1 MRIYK
6 VDIQILL
13 CNLICINANF
23 ALFLP
28 HATLESK
35 FLDNL
40 HGISM
45 YIFKQ
50 NSVAHRVYKILVKP
64 SLCGSKKYCILR
76 KWKLRWRPKTSVADR
91 GIKRNYFKKLFYH
104 GTRYKT
110 ISSLLSV
117 FTCMHAHKHLISL
130 KPYHFVTSHTSNFL
144 PALNLMNVT
153 LVTYIW
159 YWILSNIIC
168 NSLRVPYLS

>member
-13 CNLICINANF
+13 CNLIFINANSAF
-23 ALFLP
+23 FLP

-50 NSVAHRVYKILVKP
+50 NSVACRVYKILVKP
-64 SLCGSKKYCILR
+64 SLCGSKKYCILC
-76 KWKLRWRPKTSVADR
+76 KWKLSWRPKTSVTDR
-91 GIKRNYFKKLFYH
+91 GIKRNYFKNYFIIGP
-104 GTRYKT
+104 GTR
-110 ISSLLSV
+110 LSV
-117 FTCMHAHKHLISL
+117 PYSLCLVACMHTNTWFLW
-130 KPYHFVTSHTSNFL
+130 SHIILLLHVPLTFFL
-144 PALNLMNVT
+144 L
-153 LVTYIW
+153 
-159 YWILSNIIC
+159 WILWM
-168 NSLRVPYLS
+168 